1 MENGAFIGDLP
12 IQIVSNSD
20 FPSMTMLVYQRLSID
35 QRLSVDALI
44 NGNPQ
49 PGSAIRPSKSTFGCG
64 SKLIDLP
71 EQKLSMTYV
80 YIDYM

>member
-1 MENGAFIGDLP
+1 
-12 IQIVSNSD
+12 
-20 FPSMTMLVYQRLSID
+20 MTMLVYQRLSID

-80 YIDYM
+80 YIDYMYIYIYTYVDRCKRTSQNN